1 MSQTVYNYDPRT
13 RIYTGAS
20 QADESP
26 LEPGVFLIPAH
37 AISQPP
43 PGWIKAEGAAIPHDA
58 YAALMAGK
66 LERFTSAG
74 EWECIDD
81 VRGVWYDTDGQPV
94 KVSDLDAD
102 VSQLT
107 REAPPAVPKGRLA
120 RRLLDNSGW
129 ELIDDVR
136 GTWYDADGRAVQI
149 DDLDADVGALTREA
163 PPDATHKLVNGKW
176 EQCPDKVAAA
186 DAATR
191 AELCAS
197 IDVAVAAIY
206 ARFGR
211 FEAEYTLRE
220 QQAKAYKA
228 ADYKGDVPV
237 QVAAFATPAGKTP
250 REAADIIIAQSEQL
264 RGALSQLGV
273 LRMRRYEVMQAADVD
288 KAQSVADEVLAA
300 IAAIG
305 QAL

>member
-37 AISQPP
+37 ATSQPP

-66 LERFTSAG
+66 LELFTSAG
-74 EWECIDD
+74 EWEC
-81 VRGVWYDTDGQPV
+81 
-94 KVSDLDAD
+94 
-102 VSQLT
+102 
-107 REAPPAVPKGRLA
+107 
-120 RRLLDNSGW
+120 
-129 ELIDDVR
+129 IDDVR

-149 DDLDADVGALTREA
+149 DDLDADVSALTREA
-163 PPDATHKLVNGKW
+163 PPDATYKLVNGKW

-186 DAATR
+186 DAAKR
-191 AELCAS
+191 AELCGR
-197 IDVAVAAIY
+197 IDAAVAAIY
-206 ARFGR
+206 AGFGR

-228 ADYKGDVPV
+228 AGYKGDVPV

-273 LRMRRYEVMQAADVD
+273 LRMRKYEVMQAATPEA
-288 KAQSVADEVLAA
+288 AQTVADEVLAA
-300 IAAIG
+300 IATIG
-305 QAL
+305 RAL

>member
-1 MSQTVYNYDPRT
+1 MSQTIYNYDPRT

-37 AISQPP
+37 ATSQPP
-43 PGWIKAEGAAIPHDA
+43 PGWIKAAGALARFTLDEKWERIEDIRGTWYDA
-58 YAALMAGK
+58 NGRPVHIDDLNADVSALTREVPPDAPEGK
-66 LERFTSAG
+66 LVRRLLDNSA
-74 EWECIDD
+74 WEIIDD
-81 VRGVWYDTDGQPV
+81 VRGVWYGADGQ
-94 KVSDLDAD
+94 
-102 VSQLT
+102 
-107 REAPPAVPKGRLA
+107 
-120 RRLLDNSGW
+120 
-129 ELIDDVR
+129 
-136 GTWYDADGRAVQI
+136 AVQI
-149 DDLDADVGALTREA
+149 DDLDADVSGMTREA
-163 PPDATHKLVNGKW
+163 PPDATYKLVNGKW

-186 DAATR
+186 DAARR
-191 AELCAS
+191 AELCAR
-197 IDVAVAAIY
+197 IDAAVAAIY

-228 ADYKGDVPV
+228 AGYKGDVPV

-273 LRMRRYEVMQAADVD
+273 LRMRKYEVMQAADVT

>member
-37 AISQPP
+37 ATSQPP

-107 REAPPAVPKGRLA
+107 REAPP
-120 RRLLDNSGW
+120 
-129 ELIDDVR
+129 
-136 GTWYDADGRAVQI
+136 
-149 DDLDADVGALTREA
+149 
-163 PPDATHKLVNGKW
+163 DATYKLVNGKW
-176 EQCPDKVAAA
+176 EQCPDKAAA
-186 DAATR
+186 AKK
-191 AELCAS
+191 AEM
-197 IDVAVAAIY
+197 DMAVAAGMAAANQHI
-206 ARFGR
+206 AVLQDAVDL
-211 FEAEYTLRE
+211 EMATAEE
-220 QQAKAYKA
+220 
-228 ADYKGDVPV
+228 
-237 QVAAFATPAGKTP
+237 
-250 REAADIIIAQSEQL
+250 EAALKNWKRYRVLLSRLQADAKYPDVKLPQRPDGGIA
-264 RGALSQLGV
+264 
-273 LRMRRYEVMQAADVD
+273 
-288 KAQSVADEVLAA
+288 
-300 IAAIG
+300 
-305 QAL
+305 

>member
-37 AISQPP
+37 ATSQPP

-107 REAPPAVPKGRLA
+107 REAPPDVPEGK
-120 RRLLDNSGW
+120 LLSRNVVAALW

-136 GTWYDADGRAVQI
+136 GTWYGADGRAVQI

-163 PPDATHKLVNGKW
+163 PPDATCKLVNGKW

-186 DAATR
+186 KKAATD
-191 AELCAS
+191 AEVSAGMAEANLK
-197 IDVAVAAIY
+197 IAVLQDAVDLELATPEEEAALKSWRRY
-206 ARFGR
+206 RVLLSR
-211 FEAEYTLRE
+211 T
-220 QQAKAYKA
+220 QAH
-228 ADYKGDVPV
+228 ADYPNI
-237 QVAAFATPAGKTP
+237 TLPAKP
-250 REAADIIIAQSEQL
+250 EAA
-264 RGALSQLGV
+264 
-273 LRMRRYEVMQAADVD
+273 
-288 KAQSVADEVLAA
+288 
-300 IAAIG
+300 
-305 QAL
+305 

>member
-1 MSQTVYNYDPRT
+1 MSQTVYNYDHRT

-37 AISQPP
+37 ATSQPP

-66 LERFTSAG
+66 LELFTSAG

-107 REAPPAVPKGRLA
+107 REAPPDVPEGK
-120 RRLLDNSGW
+120 LLSRNVVAALW

-186 DAATR
+186 KKAAMDA
-191 AELCAS
+191 E
-197 IDVAVAAIY
+197 VAAGM
-206 ARFGR
+206 A
-211 FEAEYTLRE
+211 EANRQIAVL
-220 QQAKAYKA
+220 QDAV
-228 ADYKGDVPV
+228 DLDM
-237 QVAAFATPAGKTP
+237 ATPEE
-250 REAADIIIAQSEQL
+250 EAALKAWKKYRVL
-264 RGALSQLGV
+264 LSRAKSDAKYPNVTLPQRPDGGT
-273 LRMRRYEVMQAADVD
+273 A
-288 KAQSVADEVLAA
+288 
-300 IAAIG
+300 
-305 QAL
+305 